1 MCRSWRQNCTQ
12 GRCVTFPCLT
22 GPYFILH
29 LLADWLTDCLKWT
42 LQLIGLLSLPKRCY
56 FLHCLHLF
64 KVRPLQF
71 LLRPIYTPST
81 HYLHIIYTLSIQSTH
96 YLQPNY
102 NEYTD
107 YLLAGAGDNN
117 YSLACPP
124 VRWQLSS
131 HTTAT
136 DNILDSKV
144 ILPQDD
150 WRYDGGYLLRVLK

>member
-1 MCRSWRQNCTQ
+1 MKEWT
-12 GRCVTFPCLT
+12 TLT
-22 GPYFILH
+22 APYFAFAH
-29 LLADWLTDCLKWT
+29 LLTDWLTT
-42 LQLIGLLSLPKRCY
+42 LRTLRLIGLLSQPKRCY

-64 KVRPLQF
+64 KVRPLQ
-71 LLRPIYTPST
+71 LSLRPIYTPST

-102 NEYTD
+102 NVSTH

-144 ILPQDD
+144 ILP
-150 WRYDGGYLLRVLK
+150 RVFRPEKHSPFDLEYGIYC